1 MALRPTRLAQAN
13 GQADASAILVGH
25 SKLTI
30 QFGKI
35 IITLTGLNNLPIT
48 DQTDL
53 LHTQIAKDGFQGLL
67 GIKAIASSVI
77 RHEGSPQHQRF
88 IVMLGNVP
96 LGDTVTNSCE

>member
-1 MALRPTRLAQAN
+1 MALRPARLAQAN

-25 SKLTI
+25 SKLPI
-30 QFGKI
+30 KFGKI
-35 IITLTGLNNLPIT
+35 IISLFRLDNLPIT

-77 RHEGSPQHQRF
+77 RHEGSPQHQWL
-88 IVMLGNVP
+88 IIMLSNVP
-96 LGDTVTNSCE
+96 LSNAVTKGGE